1 MCVPAKS
8 ATSKACVLRDFSSFL
23 FQKERFKF
31 PCVVAE
37 NFPNHGEKPFKLSSE
52 FKPTGDQPQA
62 IDLLARSVNAGN
74 KYQTLLGVTG
84 SGKTFTMANIIE
96 RVQRPTLIISHN
108 KTLAAQLYS
117 EFKHFFPENA
127 VEYFISYYDYY
138 QPEAYVPATDTYI
151 EKDSAINED
160 IERLRISASSA
171 LLSRRDVIVIA
182 SVSCIYGLGSPQDFR
197 EMMIP
202 MHVGMKLRRDE
213 LLEKLV
219 ANVYRRD
226 DAELSRCTFRV
237 RGDTV
242 DIFPAYMETAI
253 RISFFDDEVESI
265 RELDPLTG
273 RAGTRMERFD
283 LYPASQY
290 ITTRERINAAIVKI
304 QAELE
309 AQVEKFERE
318 GKLLEA
324 QRIRMRT
331 ENDIEMLRETGFCF
345 GIENY
350 SMHIGGRTPEQRP
363 WCLLDFFPKDFL
375 VFIDESHVT
384 LPQIYG
390 MSHGDRSRKNRLVE
404 FGFRLPSA
412 VENRPLKPEEF
423 DDVVKQIVF
432 VSATPAPFEL
442 ENSAVV
448 AEQIIRPTGLLD
460 PVMEI
465 RPIEGQIED
474 AIHEATLAIEKG
486 ERVLVTTLTKR
497 MSEDICEF
505 MRERGMRAEY
515 LHSDIDALERV
526 EILRRLRQGA
536 FDVLIGVNLLREG
549 LDLPEAA
556 LVIILD
562 ADKEGFLRSETSII
576 QTAGRAARHED
587 GRVILYADVMTKS
600 LMRAVAI
607 CQLRRE
613 RQQAYNAEHGITPHG
628 VRRAV
633 QESLLP
639 TDENETA
646 SKMLMAAEGTS
657 DADLAA
663 VIAELEEEMLAAADR
678 LEFEKAALIRDQ
690 ISLLKKHANSGS
702 KKPETKRKSS
712 ARKNPKK

>member
-1 MCVPAKS
+1 MSDGVF
-8 ATSKACVLRDFSSFL
+8 TS
-23 FQKERFKF
+23 
-31 PCVVAE
+31 
-37 NFPNHGEKPFKLSSE
+37 GEKPFKLSSE

-62 IDLLARSVNAGN
+62 IDLIARSVERGN

-117 EFKHFFPENA
+117 EFKHFFPDNA

-151 EKDSAINED
+151 EKDSAINDD
-160 IERLRISASSA
+160 IERLRIAASSA

-202 MHVGMKLRRDE
+202 MRVGMRLRRDE
-213 LLEKLV
+213 LLERLV
-219 ANVYRRD
+219 ANVYRRND
-226 DAELSRCTFRV
+226 IELERCSFRV

-242 DIFPAYMETAI
+242 DVFPAYMETAI
-253 RISFFDDEVESI
+253 RITFFDDEVESI

-273 RAGTRMERFD
+273 RAGTKLNRFD

-290 ITTRERINAAIVKI
+290 ITTRERINEAIGKI
-304 QAELE
+304 QNELE
-309 AQVEKFERE
+309 VQVAKFERE

-384 LPQIYG
+384 LPQIHG

-423 DDVVKQIVF
+423 DEVVPQTVF

-460 PVMEI
+460 PVMEV
-465 RPIEGQIED
+465 RPIKGQIED
-474 AIHEATLAIEKG
+474 VIHETTLAIERG

-515 LHSDIDALERV
+515 LHSDIDAIERV

-549 LDLPEAA
+549 LDIPEAA
-556 LVIILD
+556 LVAILD

-576 QTAGRAARHED
+576 QTAGRAARHEN
-587 GRVILYADVMTKS
+587 GRVILYADVMTQS
-600 LMRAVAI
+600 LARAIAI

-613 RQQAYNAEHGITPHG
+613 RQTAYNAEHGITPRG

-639 TDENETA
+639 PPDEDAGTL
-646 SKMLMAAEGTS
+646 LMAAEGAG
-657 DADLAA
+657 DEDVAA
-663 VIAELEEEMLAAADR
+663 VLAELEEEMLAAADR
-678 LEFEKAALIRDQ
+678 LEFEKAALLRDQ
-690 ISLLKKHANSGS
+690 IALLKKGAAGTPASAKKS
-702 KKPETKRKSS
+702 KPYFPAVKAKARRRK
-712 ARKNPKK
+712 

>member
-1 MCVPAKS
+1 MEFGNDS
-8 ATSKACVLRDFSSFL
+8 NDDD
-23 FQKERFKF
+23 
-31 PCVVAE
+31 
-37 NFPNHGEKPFKLSSE
+37 KPFRLVSE
-52 FKPTGDQPQA
+52 FVPTGDQPQA
-62 IDLLARSVNAGN
+62 IDLISRSVAAGN
-74 KYQTLLGVTG
+74 RFQTLLGVTG

-96 RVQRPTLIISHN
+96 RLQRPTLIISHN

-151 EKDSAINED
+151 EKDSAINDD
-160 IERLRISASSA
+160 IERLRIAASSA

-202 MHVGMKLRRDE
+202 MRVGMHLRRDE
-213 LLEKLV
+213 LLERLV
-219 ANVYRRD
+219 ANVYTRND
-226 DAELSRCTFRV
+226 VSLERCTFRV

-242 DIFPAYMETAI
+242 DVFPAYMETAI
-253 RISFFDDEVESI
+253 RISFFGDEVESI

-273 RAGTRMERFD
+273 RAGTRIGRFD

-290 ITTRERINAAIVKI
+290 ITTRERIDAGLVKI
-304 QAELE
+304 RVELE
-309 AQVEKFERE
+309 EQVAKFESE

-331 ENDIEMLRETGFCF
+331 ESDIEMLRETGFCF

-350 SMHIGGRTPEQRP
+350 SMHLGGRTPEQRP

-390 MSHGDRSRKNRLVE
+390 MSHGDRSRKTRLVE

-412 VENRPLKPEEF
+412 IENRPLRPEEF
-423 DDVVKQIVF
+423 NEVVKQIVF
-432 VSATPAPFEL
+432 VSATPAQFEL
-442 ENSAVV
+442 QNSAVV

-460 PVMEI
+460 PEMEI
-465 RPIEGQIED
+465 RPIAGQIED
-474 AIHEATLAIEKG
+474 AINEATNAIESG
-486 ERVLVTTLTKR
+486 ERVLITTLTKR

-536 FDVLIGVNLLREG
+536 FDVLIGINLLREG
-549 LDLPEAA
+549 LDIPEAA

-562 ADKEGFLRSETSII
+562 ADKEGFLRSETSLI
-576 QTAGRAARHED
+576 QTAGRAARHER
-587 GRVILYADVMTKS
+587 GRVILYADVMTQS
-600 LMRAVAI
+600 IARAVAI
-607 CQLRRE
+607 CRLRRE
-613 RQQAYNAEHGITPHG
+613 RQSGYNEEHGITPHG
-628 VRRAV
+628 VRRSV

-639 TDENETA
+639 TGDGNEGAETL
-646 SKMLMAAEGTS
+646 LMAAEGTG
-657 DADLAA
+657 DEDVAA
-663 VIAELEEEMLAAADR
+663 VLAELEDEMLAAADR
-678 LEFEKAALIRDQ
+678 LEFEKAALLRDQ
-690 ISLLKKHANSGS
+690 ISLLKKSATGTKYGAGTKGKFGGAPFSAS
-702 KKPETKRKSS
+702 KKGKKRSRS
-712 ARKNPKK
+712 

>member
-1 MCVPAKS
+1 MSDGVF
-8 ATSKACVLRDFSSFL
+8 TS
-23 FQKERFKF
+23 
-31 PCVVAE
+31 
-37 NFPNHGEKPFKLSSE
+37 GEKPFKLSSE

-62 IDLLARSVNAGN
+62 IDLIARSVTQGN

-84 SGKTFTMANIIE
+84 SGKTFSMANIIE

-117 EFKHFFPENA
+117 EFKHFFPDNA

-151 EKDSAINED
+151 EKDSAINDD
-160 IERLRISASSA
+160 IERLRIAASSA

-202 MHVGMKLRRDE
+202 MRVGMRLRRDE
-213 LLEKLV
+213 LLERLV
-219 ANVYRRD
+219 ANVYQRND
-226 DAELSRCTFRV
+226 VELERCSFRV

-242 DIFPAYMETAI
+242 DVFPAYMETAI
-253 RISFFDDEVESI
+253 RITFFDDEVESI
-265 RELDPLTG
+265 RELDPVTG
-273 RAGTRMERFD
+273 RAGTRLERFD

-304 QAELE
+304 QAELDE
-309 AQVEKFERE
+309 QVAKFERA

-384 LPQIYG
+384 LPQIHG

-423 DDVVKQIVF
+423 DDVVPQTVF

-442 ENSAVV
+442 ENSSVV

-460 PVMEI
+460 PVMEV
-465 RPIEGQIED
+465 RPIKGQIED
-474 AIHEATLAIEKG
+474 VIHESMLAIEHG

-515 LHSDIDALERV
+515 LHSDIDAIERV

-549 LDLPEAA
+549 LDIPEAA
-556 LVIILD
+556 LVAILD

-576 QTAGRAARHED
+576 QTAGRAARHEN
-587 GRVILYADVMTKS
+587 GRVILYADVMTQS
-600 LMRAVAI
+600 LTRAIAI

-613 RQQAYNAEHGITPHG
+613 RQTAYNAEHGITPRG

-633 QESLLP
+633 QASLLP
-639 TDENETA
+639 PPEEDAGTL
-646 SKMLMAAEGTS
+646 LMAAEGTK
-657 DADLAA
+657 DEDVAA
-663 VIAELEEEMLAAADR
+663 VLAELEEEMLAAADR
-678 LEFEKAALIRDQ
+678 LEFEKAALLRDQ
-690 ISLLKKHANSGS
+690 IALLKKGSSGTPA
-702 KKPETKRKSS
+702 PERKSKPYFPAVKAK
-712 ARKNPKK
+712 ARRRK

>member
-1 MCVPAKS
+1 MAG
-8 ATSKACVLRDFSSFL
+8 TRDNS
-23 FQKERFKF
+23 
-31 PCVVAE
+31 
-37 NFPNHGEKPFKLSSE
+37 GEKPFKLSSE
-52 FKPTGDQPQA
+52 FKPMGDQPQA
-62 IDLLARSVNAGN
+62 IDLIARSVERGN

-117 EFKHFFPENA
+117 EFKHFFPDNA

-151 EKDSAINED
+151 EKDSAINDD
-160 IERLRISASSA
+160 IERLRIAASSA

-202 MHVGMKLRRDE
+202 MRVGMRLRRDE
-213 LLEKLV
+213 LLERLV
-219 ANVYRRD
+219 ANVYQRND
-226 DAELSRCTFRV
+226 VELERCSFRV

-242 DIFPAYMETAI
+242 DVFPAYMETAI
-253 RISFFDDEVESI
+253 RITFFDDEVESI

-273 RAGTRMERFD
+273 RAGTRLERFD

-290 ITTRERINAAIVKI
+290 ITTRERINKAIGKI
-304 QAELE
+304 QNELE
-309 AQVEKFERE
+309 MQVAKFERE

-384 LPQIYG
+384 LPQNHG

-423 DDVVKQIVF
+423 DEVVQQTVF

-460 PVMEI
+460 PVMEV
-465 RPIEGQIED
+465 RPIKGQIED
-474 AIHEATLAIEKG
+474 VIHETTLAIERG

-515 LHSDIDALERV
+515 LHSDIDAIERV

-549 LDLPEAA
+549 LDIPEAA
-556 LVIILD
+556 LVAILD

-576 QTAGRAARHED
+576 QTAGRAARHEN
-587 GRVILYADVMTKS
+587 GRVILYADVMTQS
-600 LMRAVAI
+600 LTRAIAI
-607 CQLRRE
+607 YQLRRE
-613 RQQAYNAEHGITPHG
+613 RQTAYNAEHGITPRG

-639 TDENETA
+639 PSDETDAGTL
-646 SKMLMAAEGTS
+646 LMAAEGTK
-657 DADLAA
+657 DEDVAA
-663 VIAELEEEMLAAADR
+663 VLAELEEEMLAAADR
-678 LEFEKAALIRDQ
+678 LEFEKAALLRDQ
-690 ISLLKKHANSGS
+690 IALLKKGS
-702 KKPETKRKSS
+702 AGTSASAPAKKSKPYFPAVKAKARRRK
-712 ARKNPKK
+712 

>member
-1 MCVPAKS
+1 MSDGVF
-8 ATSKACVLRDFSSFL
+8 TS
-23 FQKERFKF
+23 
-31 PCVVAE
+31 
-37 NFPNHGEKPFKLSSE
+37 GEKPFKLSSE
-52 FKPTGDQPQA
+52 FNPTGDQPQA
-62 IDLLARSVNAGN
+62 IDLIARSIERGN

-84 SGKTFTMANIIE
+84 SGKTFSMANIIE

-117 EFKHFFPENA
+117 EFKHFFPDNA

-151 EKDSAINED
+151 EKDSAINDD
-160 IERLRISASSA
+160 IERLRIAASSA

-202 MHVGMKLRRDE
+202 MRVGMRLRRDE
-213 LLEKLV
+213 LLERLV
-219 ANVYRRD
+219 ANVYQRND
-226 DAELSRCTFRV
+226 VELERCSFRV

-242 DIFPAYMETAI
+242 DVFPAYMETAI
-253 RISFFDDEVESI
+253 RITFFDDEVESI
-265 RELDPLTG
+265 RELDPVTG
-273 RAGTRMERFD
+273 RAGARLERFD

-304 QAELE
+304 QAELDE
-309 AQVEKFERE
+309 QVAKFERA

-384 LPQIYG
+384 LPQIHG

-423 DDVVKQIVF
+423 DDVVPQTVF

-442 ENSAVV
+442 ENSSVV

-460 PVMEI
+460 PVMEV
-465 RPIEGQIED
+465 RPIKGQIED
-474 AIHEATLAIEKG
+474 VIHESMLAIEHG

-515 LHSDIDALERV
+515 LHSDIDAIERV

-549 LDLPEAA
+549 LDIPEAA
-556 LVIILD
+556 LVAILD

-576 QTAGRAARHED
+576 QTAGRAARHEN
-587 GRVILYADVMTKS
+587 GRVILYADVMTQS
-600 LMRAVAI
+600 LTRAIAI

-613 RQQAYNAEHGITPHG
+613 RQTAYNAEHGITPRG

-633 QESLLP
+633 QASLLP
-639 TDENETA
+639 PPEEDAGTL
-646 SKMLMAAEGTS
+646 LMAAEGTK
-657 DADLAA
+657 DEDVAA
-663 VIAELEEEMLAAADR
+663 VLAELEEEMLAAADR
-678 LEFEKAALIRDQ
+678 LEFEKAALLRDQ
-690 ISLLKKHANSGS
+690 IALLKKGSSGTPA
-702 KKPETKRKSS
+702 PERKSKPYFPAVKAK
-712 ARKNPKK
+712 ARRRK

>member
-1 MCVPAKS
+1 MSDDVF
-8 ATSKACVLRDFSSFL
+8 TS
-23 FQKERFKF
+23 
-31 PCVVAE
+31 
-37 NFPNHGEKPFKLSSE
+37 GEKPFKLSSE

-62 IDLLARSVNAGN
+62 IDLIARSVERGN

-117 EFKHFFPENA
+117 EFKHFFPDNA

-151 EKDSAINED
+151 EKDSAINDD
-160 IERLRISASSA
+160 IERLRIAASSA

-202 MHVGMKLRRDE
+202 MRVGMRLRRDE
-213 LLEKLV
+213 LLERLV
-219 ANVYRRD
+219 ANVYQRND
-226 DAELSRCTFRV
+226 VELERCSFRV

-242 DIFPAYMETAI
+242 DVFPAYMETAI
-253 RISFFDDEVESI
+253 RITFFDDEVESI

-273 RAGTRMERFD
+273 RAGTRLERFD

-290 ITTRERINAAIVKI
+290 ITTRERINEAIGKI
-304 QAELE
+304 QNELE
-309 AQVEKFERE
+309 TQVAKFERE

-384 LPQIYG
+384 LPQIHG

-423 DDVVKQIVF
+423 DDVVPQTVF

-460 PVMEI
+460 PVMEV
-465 RPIEGQIED
+465 RPIKGQIED
-474 AIHEATLAIEKG
+474 VIHETTLAIERG

-515 LHSDIDALERV
+515 LHSDIDAIERV

-549 LDLPEAA
+549 LDIPEAA
-556 LVIILD
+556 LVAILD

-576 QTAGRAARHED
+576 QTAGRAARHEN
-587 GRVILYADVMTKS
+587 GRVILYADVMTQS
-600 LMRAVAI
+600 IARAIAI

-613 RQQAYNAEHGITPHG
+613 RQTAYNAEHGITPRG

-639 TDENETA
+639 PPDGDAGTL
-646 SKMLMAAEGTS
+646 LMAAEGAG
-657 DADLAA
+657 DEDVAA
-663 VIAELEEEMLAAADR
+663 VLAELEEEMLAAADR
-678 LEFEKAALIRDQ
+678 LEFEKAALLRDQ
-690 ISLLKKHANSGS
+690 IALLKKGAAGTPASAKKS
-702 KKPETKRKSS
+702 KPYFPAVKAKARRRK
-712 ARKNPKK
+712 

>member
-1 MCVPAKS
+1 MSDDVF
-8 ATSKACVLRDFSSFL
+8 TS
-23 FQKERFKF
+23 
-31 PCVVAE
+31 
-37 NFPNHGEKPFKLSSE
+37 GEKPFKLSSE

-62 IDLLARSVNAGN
+62 IDLIARSVERGN

-117 EFKHFFPENA
+117 EFKHFFPDNA

-151 EKDSAINED
+151 EKDSAINDD
-160 IERLRISASSA
+160 IERLRIAASSA

-202 MHVGMKLRRDE
+202 MHVGMRLRRDE
-213 LLEKLV
+213 LLERLV
-219 ANVYRRD
+219 ANVYRRND
-226 DAELSRCTFRV
+226 IELERCSFRV

-242 DIFPAYMETAI
+242 DVFPAYMETAI
-253 RISFFDDEVESI
+253 RITFFDDEVESI

-273 RAGTRMERFD
+273 RAGTKLNRFD

-290 ITTRERINAAIVKI
+290 ITTRERINEAIGKI
-304 QAELE
+304 QNELE
-309 AQVEKFERE
+309 EQVAKFERE

-384 LPQIYG
+384 LPQIHG

-423 DDVVKQIVF
+423 DEVVPQTVF

-460 PVMEI
+460 PVMEV
-465 RPIEGQIED
+465 RPIKGQIED
-474 AIHEATLAIEKG
+474 VIHETTLAIERG

-505 MRERGMRAEY
+505 MRERGMRSEY
-515 LHSDIDALERV
+515 LHSDIDAIERV

-549 LDLPEAA
+549 LDIPEAA
-556 LVIILD
+556 LVAILD

-576 QTAGRAARHED
+576 QTAGRAARHEN
-587 GRVILYADVMTKS
+587 GRVILYADVMTQS
-600 LMRAVAI
+600 LARAIAI

-613 RQQAYNAEHGITPHG
+613 RQTAYNAEHGITPRG

-639 TDENETA
+639 PPDEDAGTL
-646 SKMLMAAEGTS
+646 LMAAEGAG
-657 DADLAA
+657 DEDVAA
-663 VIAELEEEMLAAADR
+663 VLAELE
-678 LEFEKAALIRDQ
+678 
-690 ISLLKKHANSGS
+690 
-702 KKPETKRKSS
+702 
-712 ARKNPKK
+712 

>member
-1 MCVPAKS
+1 MAD
-8 ATSKACVLRDFSSFL
+8 DFSI
-23 FQKERFKF
+23 R
-31 PCVVAE
+31 
-37 NFPNHGEKPFKLSSE
+37 GEKPFKLSSE

-62 IDLLARSVNAGN
+62 IDLLVRSLNAGN

-117 EFKHFFPENA
+117 EFKHFFPDNA

-160 IERLRISASSA
+160 IERLRIAASSA

-202 MHVGMKLRRDE
+202 MRVGMHLRRDD
-213 LLEKLV
+213 LLERLV
-219 ANVYRRD
+219 ANVYQRND
-226 DAELSRCTFRV
+226 VALERCCFRV

-253 RISFFDDEVESI
+253 RVSFFGDEVESI

-273 RAGTRMERFD
+273 RAGARMERFD

-290 ITTRERINAAIVKI
+290 ITTRERIDAAIVKI
-304 QAELE
+304 RAELE
-309 AQVEKFERE
+309 TQVAKFESE

-442 ENSAVV
+442 EHSAVV

-460 PVMEI
+460 PVMEV
-465 RPIEGQIED
+465 RPIAGQVED
-474 AIHEATLAIEKG
+474 AIHEATLAVEKG

-526 EILRRLRQGA
+526 EILRRLRSGT

-549 LDLPEAA
+549 LDIPEAA

-562 ADKEGFLRSETSII
+562 ADKEGFLRSETSIV

-587 GRVILYADVMTKS
+587 GRVILYADVMTQS
-600 LMRAVAI
+600 LARARAV

-613 RQQAYNAEHGITPHG
+613 RQQAYNAEHGITPRG

-639 TDENETA
+639 PADDDA
-646 SKMLMAAEGTS
+646 GALLAAAESTS
-657 DADLAA
+657 DEDVAA
-663 VIAELEEEMLAAADR
+663 VLAELEEEMLAAADR
-678 LEFEKAALIRDQ
+678 LEFEKAALLRDQ
-690 ISLLKKHANSGS
+690 ISLLKKSSARPSLYSGKNSFGKKSANASARAAT
-702 KKPETKRKSS
+702 PATRKRKSQ
-712 ARKNPKK
+712 K

>member
-1 MCVPAKS
+1 MSDGVF
-8 ATSKACVLRDFSSFL
+8 TS
-23 FQKERFKF
+23 
-31 PCVVAE
+31 
-37 NFPNHGEKPFKLSSE
+37 GEKPFKLSSE

-62 IDLLARSVNAGN
+62 IDLIARSVERGN

-117 EFKHFFPENA
+117 EFKHFFPDNA

-151 EKDSAINED
+151 EKDSAINDD
-160 IERLRISASSA
+160 IERLRIAASSA

-202 MHVGMKLRRDE
+202 MRVGMRLRRDE
-213 LLEKLV
+213 LLERLV
-219 ANVYRRD
+219 ANVYRRND
-226 DAELSRCTFRV
+226 IELERCSFRV

-242 DIFPAYMETAI
+242 DVFPAYMETAI
-253 RISFFDDEVESI
+253 RITFFDDEVESI

-273 RAGTRMERFD
+273 RAGTKLNRFD

-290 ITTRERINAAIVKI
+290 ITTRERINEAIVKI
-304 QAELE
+304 QNELE
-309 AQVEKFERE
+309 EQVAKFERE

-363 WCLLDFFPKDFL
+363 WSLLDFFPKDFL

-384 LPQIYG
+384 LPQIHG

-423 DDVVKQIVF
+423 DEVVPQTVF

-460 PVMEI
+460 PVMEV
-465 RPIEGQIED
+465 RPIKGQIED
-474 AIHEATLAIEKG
+474 VIHETTLAIERG

-515 LHSDIDALERV
+515 LHSDIDAIERV

-549 LDLPEAA
+549 LDIPEAA
-556 LVIILD
+556 LVAILD

-576 QTAGRAARHED
+576 QTAGRAARHEN
-587 GRVILYADVMTKS
+587 GRVILYADVMTQS
-600 LMRAVAI
+600 LARAIAI

-613 RQQAYNAEHGITPHG
+613 RQTAYNAEHGITPRG

-639 TDENETA
+639 PPDEDAGTL
-646 SKMLMAAEGTS
+646 LMAAEGAG
-657 DADLAA
+657 DEDVAA
-663 VIAELEEEMLAAADR
+663 VLAELEEEMLAAADR
-678 LEFEKAALIRDQ
+678 LEFEKASLLRDQ
-690 ISLLKKHANSGS
+690 IALLKKGAAGTPASAKKS
-702 KKPETKRKSS
+702 KPYFPAVKAKARRRK
-712 ARKNPKK
+712 

>member
-1 MCVPAKS
+1 MSDGVF
-8 ATSKACVLRDFSSFL
+8 TS
-23 FQKERFKF
+23 
-31 PCVVAE
+31 
-37 NFPNHGEKPFKLSSE
+37 GEKPFKLSSE

-62 IDLLARSVNAGN
+62 IDLIARSVEQGN

-84 SGKTFTMANIIE
+84 SGKTFSMANIIE

-117 EFKHFFPENA
+117 EFKHFFPDNA

-151 EKDSAINED
+151 EKDSAINDD
-160 IERLRISASSA
+160 IERLRIAASSA

-202 MHVGMKLRRDE
+202 MHVGMRLRRDE
-213 LLEKLV
+213 LLERLV
-219 ANVYRRD
+219 ANVYQRND
-226 DAELSRCTFRV
+226 VELERCSFRV

-242 DIFPAYMETAI
+242 DVFPAYMETAI
-253 RISFFDDEVESI
+253 RITFFDDEVESI

-273 RAGTRMERFD
+273 RAGTRLDRFD

-290 ITTRERINAAIVKI
+290 ITTRDRINAAIVKI
-304 QAELE
+304 QAELDK
-309 AQVEKFERE
+309 QVAGFERA

-384 LPQIYG
+384 LPQIHG

-423 DDVVKQIVF
+423 DDVVPQTVF

-442 ENSAVV
+442 ENSAVI

-460 PVMEI
+460 PVMEV
-465 RPIEGQIED
+465 RPIKGQIED
-474 AIHEATLAIEKG
+474 VIHESVLAIERG

-515 LHSDIDALERV
+515 LHSDIDAIERV

-549 LDLPEAA
+549 LDIPEAA
-556 LVIILD
+556 LVAILD

-576 QTAGRAARHED
+576 QTAGRAARHEN
-587 GRVILYADVMTKS
+587 GRVILYADVMTQS
-600 LMRAVAI
+600 LTRAIAI

-613 RQQAYNAEHGITPHG
+613 RQMAYNAEHGITPKG

-633 QESLLP
+633 QASLLP
-639 TDENETA
+639 PPEDNSETL
-646 SKMLMAAEGTS
+646 LMAAEGTK
-657 DADLAA
+657 DEDVAA
-663 VIAELEEEMLAAADR
+663 VLAELEEEMLAAADR
-678 LEFEKAALIRDQ
+678 LEFEKAALLRDQ
-690 ISLLKKHANSGS
+690 IALLKKGTSGTATLEKKS
-702 KKPETKRKSS
+702 KPYFPAVKAKSRRRK
-712 ARKNPKK
+712 

>member
-1 MCVPAKS
+1 MSDGVF
-8 ATSKACVLRDFSSFL
+8 TS
-23 FQKERFKF
+23 
-31 PCVVAE
+31 
-37 NFPNHGEKPFKLSSE
+37 GEKPFKLSSE

-62 IDLLARSVNAGN
+62 IDLIARSVERGN

-117 EFKHFFPENA
+117 EFKHFFPDNA

-151 EKDSAINED
+151 EKDSAINDD
-160 IERLRISASSA
+160 IERLRIAASSA

-202 MHVGMKLRRDE
+202 MRVGMRLRRDE
-213 LLEKLV
+213 LLERLV
-219 ANVYRRD
+219 ANVYRRND
-226 DAELSRCTFRV
+226 IELERCSFRV

-242 DIFPAYMETAI
+242 DVFPAYMETAI
-253 RISFFDDEVESI
+253 RITFFDDEVESI

-273 RAGTRMERFD
+273 RAGTKLNRFD

-290 ITTRERINAAIVKI
+290 ITTRERINEAIGKI
-304 QAELE
+304 QNELE
-309 AQVEKFERE
+309 EQVAKFERE

-384 LPQIYG
+384 LPQIHG

-412 VENRPLKPEEF
+412 VENRPIKPEEF
-423 DDVVKQIVF
+423 DDVVPQTVF

-460 PVMEI
+460 PVMEV
-465 RPIEGQIED
+465 RPIKGQIED
-474 AIHEATLAIEKG
+474 VIHETTLAIERG

-515 LHSDIDALERV
+515 LHSDIDAIERV

-549 LDLPEAA
+549 LDIPEAA
-556 LVIILD
+556 LVAILD

-576 QTAGRAARHED
+576 QTAGRAARHEN
-587 GRVILYADVMTKS
+587 GRVILYADVMTQS
-600 LMRAVAI
+600 LARAIAI

-613 RQQAYNAEHGITPHG
+613 RQTAYNAEHGITPRG

-639 TDENETA
+639 PPDDDAGTL
-646 SKMLMAAEGTS
+646 LMAAEGAG
-657 DADLAA
+657 DEDVAA
-663 VIAELEEEMLAAADR
+663 VLAELEEEMLAAADR
-678 LEFEKAALIRDQ
+678 LEFEKAALLRDQ
-690 ISLLKKHANSGS
+690 IALLKKGAAGTPASAKKS
-702 KKPETKRKSS
+702 KPYFPAVKAKARRRK
-712 ARKNPKK
+712 

>member
-1 MCVPAKS
+1 MSDDVF
-8 ATSKACVLRDFSSFL
+8 TS
-23 FQKERFKF
+23 
-31 PCVVAE
+31 
-37 NFPNHGEKPFKLSSE
+37 GEKPFKLSSE

-62 IDLLARSVNAGN
+62 IDLIARSVERGN

-117 EFKHFFPENA
+117 EFKHFFPDNA

-151 EKDSAINED
+151 EKDSAINDD
-160 IERLRISASSA
+160 IERLRIAASSA

-202 MHVGMKLRRDE
+202 MRVGMRLRRDE
-213 LLEKLV
+213 LLERLV
-219 ANVYRRD
+219 ANVYRRND
-226 DAELSRCTFRV
+226 IELERCSFRV

-242 DIFPAYMETAI
+242 DVFPAYMETAI
-253 RISFFDDEVESI
+253 RITFFDDEVESI

-273 RAGTRMERFD
+273 RAGTKLNRFD

-290 ITTRERINAAIVKI
+290 ITTRERINEAIGKI
-304 QAELE
+304 QNELE
-309 AQVEKFERE
+309 EQVAKFERE

-384 LPQIYG
+384 LPQIHG

-423 DDVVKQIVF
+423 DEVVPQTVF

-460 PVMEI
+460 PVMEV
-465 RPIEGQIED
+465 RPIKGQIED
-474 AIHEATLAIEKG
+474 VIHETTLAIERG

-515 LHSDIDALERV
+515 LHSDIDAIERV

-549 LDLPEAA
+549 LDIPEAA
-556 LVIILD
+556 LVAILD

-576 QTAGRAARHED
+576 QTAGRAARHEN
-587 GRVILYADVMTKS
+587 GRVILYADVMTQS
-600 LMRAVAI
+600 LARAIAI

-613 RQQAYNAEHGITPHG
+613 RQTAYNAEHGITPRG

-639 TDENETA
+639 PPDDDAGTL
-646 SKMLMAAEGTS
+646 LMAAEGAG
-657 DADLAA
+657 DEDVAA
-663 VIAELEEEMLAAADR
+663 VLAELEEEMLAAADR
-678 LEFEKAALIRDQ
+678 LEFEKAALLRDQ
-690 ISLLKKHANSGS
+690 ITLLKKGAAGTPASAKKS
-702 KKPETKRKSS
+702 KPYFPAVKAKARRRK
-712 ARKNPKK
+712 

>member
-1 MCVPAKS
+1 MSDGVF
-8 ATSKACVLRDFSSFL
+8 TS
-23 FQKERFKF
+23 
-31 PCVVAE
+31 
-37 NFPNHGEKPFKLSSE
+37 GEKPFKLSSE

-62 IDLLARSVNAGN
+62 IDLIARSVTQGN

-84 SGKTFTMANIIE
+84 SGKTFSMANIIE

-117 EFKHFFPENA
+117 EFKHFFPDNA

-151 EKDSAINED
+151 EKDSAINDD
-160 IERLRISASSA
+160 IERLRIAASSA

-202 MHVGMKLRRDE
+202 MRVGMRLRRDE
-213 LLEKLV
+213 LLERLV
-219 ANVYRRD
+219 ANVYQRND
-226 DAELSRCTFRV
+226 VELERCSFRV

-242 DIFPAYMETAI
+242 DVFPAYMETAI
-253 RISFFDDEVESI
+253 RITFFDDEVESI
-265 RELDPLTG
+265 RELDPVTG
-273 RAGTRMERFD
+273 RAGTRLERFD

-304 QAELE
+304 QAELDE
-309 AQVEKFERE
+309 QVAKFERA

-384 LPQIYG
+384 LPQIHG

-423 DDVVKQIVF
+423 DDVVPQTVF

-460 PVMEI
+460 PVMEV
-465 RPIEGQIED
+465 RPIKGQIED
-474 AIHEATLAIEKG
+474 VIHESMLAIEHG

-515 LHSDIDALERV
+515 LHSDIDAIERV

-549 LDLPEAA
+549 LDIPEAA
-556 LVIILD
+556 LVAILD

-576 QTAGRAARHED
+576 QTAGRAARHEN
-587 GRVILYADVMTKS
+587 GRVILYADVMTQS
-600 LMRAVAI
+600 LTRAIAI

-613 RQQAYNAEHGITPHG
+613 RQTAYNAEHGITPRG

-633 QESLLP
+633 QASLLP
-639 TDENETA
+639 PPEEDAGTL
-646 SKMLMAAEGTS
+646 LMAAEGTK
-657 DADLAA
+657 DEDVAA
-663 VIAELEEEMLAAADR
+663 VLAELEEEMLAAADR
-678 LEFEKAALIRDQ
+678 LEFEKAALLRDQ
-690 ISLLKKHANSGS
+690 IALLKKGSSGTPA
-702 KKPETKRKSS
+702 PERKSKPYFPAVKAK
-712 ARKNPKK
+712 ARRRK